1 MELRVH
7 AYDTDKTQFC
17 CHLFSLAESFILDTC
32 FIVLVSVVDW
42 SRQQETFQPC
52 LRRSLML
59 AVAVQVLVIRK
70 VDHSKVR
77 PSIIIR
83 WNNKATILG
92 AVSS

>member
-1 MELRVH
+1 
-7 AYDTDKTQFC
+7 
-17 CHLFSLAESFILDTC
+17 
-32 FIVLVSVVDW
+32 
-42 SRQQETFQPC
+42 
-52 LRRSLML
+52 ML

-77 PSIIIR
+77 LVPNITIR